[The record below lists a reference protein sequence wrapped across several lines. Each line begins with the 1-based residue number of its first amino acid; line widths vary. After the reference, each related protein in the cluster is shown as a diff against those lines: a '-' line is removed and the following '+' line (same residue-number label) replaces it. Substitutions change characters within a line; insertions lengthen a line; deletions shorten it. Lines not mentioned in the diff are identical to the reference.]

1 VGFNARWDSM
11 RGACEAVMR
20 RKGEAKD
27 KRKGGRKRA
36 KRHPKTTCPSHVRI
50 GKCRHVG
57 RGGPSSRGAS
67 SAAASSA
74 APSQAVSP
82 ARRSHDDAEVTREG
96 GGRTCLELL
105 CAPSLLAARHLRRE
119 KGEVRIVRKT

>member
-11 RGACEAVMR
+11 RGACEDVMR

-96 GGRTCLELL
+96 GGVPALNSCALL
-105 CAPSLLAARHLRRE
+105 PFLRRGTCDA
-119 KGEVRIVRKT
+119 KKVR